1 LRVAAFVHHFAIA
14 PNGKTSFK
22 IDMTDYF
29 PRLALIA
36 LLIALAIAC
45 GMVGG
50 LGNPIDVAL
59 IRDGIAARAA
69 SPLPVEA
76 GLFLNYA
83 GGVAATL
90 GLGVVAAVVLWRRNQ
105 TRLAITVISIAL
117 LGRALVEV
125 VKLTVRRARPAL
137 DAHPITLHSLSFPS
151 GHAANSMIV
160 LPLLAMVFAPAAR
173 RAPWVVLGVLAS
185 LVIGASR
192 SLIGVHW
199 PSDVVA
205 GWAIGGAWLI
215 ATWPLVQRLA
225 PLEAQHDVVRGHDAA
240 FGEV

>member
-1 LRVAAFVHHFAIA
+1 
-14 PNGKTSFK
+14 
-22 IDMTDYF
+22 MTNYF
-29 PRLALIA
+29 PRLTFIA
-36 LLIALAIAC
+36 LLIAIAIAC

-83 GGVAATL
+83 GGVAATI
-90 GLGVVAAVVLWRRNQ
+90 GLGVVAAVVLWHRNQ
-105 TRLAITVISIAL
+105 TRLAVTVVSIAL

-137 DAHPITLHSLSFPS
+137 DAHPVTLHSLSFPS

-160 LPLLAMVFAPAAR
+160 LPLLAMIFAPAAR

-215 ATWPLVQRLA
+215 ATWPLAQRLTR
-225 PLEAQHDVVRGHDAA
+225 LEAQNDIVGRHRAPLP
-240 FGEV
+240 EL